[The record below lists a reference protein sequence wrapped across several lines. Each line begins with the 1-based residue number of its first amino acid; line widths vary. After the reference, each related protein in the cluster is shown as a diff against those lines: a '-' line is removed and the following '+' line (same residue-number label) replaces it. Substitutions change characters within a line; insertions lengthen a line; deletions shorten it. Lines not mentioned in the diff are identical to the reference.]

1 MSAYRLL
8 GRTGAKVSSLG
19 FGVSGPHASPAVSR
33 AATITLVRRAVEL
46 GVTAFDTGP
55 SYGDGEAERRLGA
68 ALKGLERDRLFVIT
82 KAGVSSNGGA
92 GRRMRDFSPDGIE
105 RSLLDSLGRLG
116 LDQADA
122 LMLHGP
128 SPGDLTPALLDRVD
142 ALKAR
147 GLLRFTGVCGRG
159 AELDAAID
167 TGRLDLLM
175 APLNA
180 GLPAAALARFARAK
194 AAGIGVIGIEA
205 MSGARRDVRAPA
217 SLADLWYLARSVKQV
232 VTGAAPAAA
241 TTDPAE
247 ALAWALGRPD
257 ADCVLIQTTRLAH
270 LEANARSAALDPA
283 PAPA

>member
-19 FGVSGPHASPAVSR
+19 FGVSGPHASPTVPR
-33 AATITLVRRAVEL
+33 AATIALVRRAVEL
-46 GVTAFDTGP
+46 GVMAFDTGP

-68 ALKGLERDRLFVIT
+68 ALKGLDHSRLFVIT
-82 KAGVSSNGGA
+82 KAGVSASGSGK
-92 GRRMRDFSPDGIE
+92 RVRDFSPDGVE
-105 RSLLDSLGRLG
+105 RSLLGSLGRLG
-116 LDQADA
+116 LNQASA

-128 SPGDLTPALLDRVD
+128 SPGDLTPALLDRLE

-147 GLLRFTGVCGRG
+147 GLIRFSGVCGRG

-167 TGRLDLLM
+167 AGRLDLLM

-180 GLPAAALARFARAK
+180 GLPAGDLQRLARARA
-194 AAGIGVIGIEA
+194 AGMGVIGIEA
-205 MSGARRDVRAPA
+205 MSGARRDMRAPA
-217 SLADLWYLARSVKQV
+217 SLADLWYLARSVKQAL
-232 VTGAAPAAA
+232 TGAAPAAA

-247 ALAWALGRPD
+247 ALAWALDRPE

-270 LEANARSAALDPA
+270 LEANARSAGLDPA